1 MPGTFTS
8 KRFAD
13 GRVPATMSPIFSVGA
28 GERAYVK
35 FANFY
40 NVSTS
45 TVVIDVRIYSA
56 DSGTTRKWRRIELE
70 QNESYDLLEYD
81 RSVELSP
88 GDSIQASATIGNTI
102 DYVITG
108 VIET

>member
-1 MPGTFTS
+1 MPGVFTS

-13 GRVPATMSPIFSVGA
+13 GRISTVLGPLFLVGS

-35 FANFY
+35 FANLY
-40 NVSTS
+40 NISTS
-45 TVVIDVRIYSA
+45 IVVIDVRIYSA
-56 DSGTTRKWRRIELE
+56 DTGTTRKWRRIELE
-70 QNESYDLLEYD
+70 PDESYDLLEYD

-88 GDSIQASATIGNTI
+88 GDSIQASATVGNAI